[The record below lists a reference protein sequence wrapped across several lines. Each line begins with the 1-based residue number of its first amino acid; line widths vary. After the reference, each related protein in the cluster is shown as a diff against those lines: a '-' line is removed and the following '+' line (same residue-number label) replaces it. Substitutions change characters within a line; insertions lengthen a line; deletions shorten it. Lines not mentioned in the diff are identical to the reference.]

1 MTRESAKANLIAL
14 GVAEPTEEQISN
26 YLNQFGDET
35 KGLKTQLANAEKN
48 AQNVAD
54 LQKQLKDLQDS
65 KLTDEEKIAKEQ
77 QEKEQRIADLETK
90 LRNTELKSQLAT
102 NGIVGEDAD
111 KLIESLNGGSFDV
124 ALLGQIISTRETEAA
139 KKKEEEIAKA
149 GGNPGGG
156 NLGGNDDNKE
166 YDEKLVDSIVSSIG
180 GGESNADL
188 IGKYL

>member
-1 MTRESAKANLIAL
+1 MTRENAKANLVAL

-26 YLNQFGDET
+26 YLNQFGSET
-35 KGLKTQLANAEKN
+35 QGLKTQLANAEKN

-90 LRNTELKSQLAT
+90 LRNTELKSQLAEK
-102 NGIVGEDAD
+102 GITGEDAD

-124 ALLGQIISTRETEAA
+124 ALLGQIISNRETEAA
-139 KKKEEEIAKA
+139 KKKEEEIAKTS
-149 GGNPGGG
+149 GNPGGG
-156 NLGGNDDNKE
+156 NGGGENKE
-166 YDEKLVDSIVSSIG
+166 YDEKLVDSIVSSIS
-180 GGESNADL
+180 GGESNAD
-188 IGKYL
+188 IVGKYL